1 MENVNC
7 APERCELRQICA
19 QSLLTYSVQQAV
31 VCRLLLVSSHPHFQ
45 SPTCVIQQFR
55 CFGLALSLL
64 EQLSAPKDAKPNMEE
79 NVNSVRLGLRP
90 YIHSQNGSTLL
101 QKLRCEEWWT
111 SVDRKCPWLLPST
124 SDLQRSGGYAEHV
137 SILLTT
143 NDSGQTYT
151 MSELCA
157 GENAYKP
164 GDTSAASLARG
175 SSLKFSIYAC
185 YAPSFDNESC
195 ATARDELRTIL
206 CRRREKSAHH
216 AWTAEFNEAVPRE
229 LHCAHRKEG
238 TRSLIDLCA
247 SMQLFPSDL
256 DAAKGYQ
263 ELPEIAMLE
272 SEGTMN
278 TAAENVQF
286 QRELDELLTHAAN
299 ILIDLS
305 SLQVMGSEASQLH
318 STAGEIG
325 FQELG
330 KLIMQAIC
338 TLGRMFL
345 KKFLP
350 GQRAIDCLTVMIS
363 VRPRA
368 SQIRNVPLIPQKPP
382 VYIFHEMLTHDTPSG
397 WRGTLQEHRC
407 FALRD
412 NETFKQHI
420 NVPTTNLIEAVSH
433 SSALLRGGYTLSSH
447 DHIGGCGPVHNP
459 IHPQYPPYMYT
470 SWYNHH
476 QFEMQSKN
484 IIPSAEAP
492 TQPRFSTNRKTL
504 NAVANTIKNDERAG
518 RNAVFASLRMPLR
531 ARPR

>member
-1 MENVNC
+1 
-7 APERCELRQICA
+7 
-19 QSLLTYSVQQAV
+19 
-31 VCRLLLVSSHPHFQ
+31 
-45 SPTCVIQQFR
+45 
-55 CFGLALSLL
+55 
-64 EQLSAPKDAKPNMEE
+64 
-79 NVNSVRLGLRP
+79 
-90 YIHSQNGSTLL
+90 
-101 QKLRCEEWWT
+101 
-111 SVDRKCPWLLPST
+111 
-124 SDLQRSGGYAEHV
+124 
-137 SILLTT
+137 
-143 NDSGQTYT
+143 
-151 MSELCA
+151 
-157 GENAYKP
+157 
-164 GDTSAASLARG
+164 
-175 SSLKFSIYAC
+175 
-185 YAPSFDNESC
+185 
-195 ATARDELRTIL
+195 
-206 CRRREKSAHH
+206 
-216 AWTAEFNEAVPRE
+216 
-229 LHCAHRKEG
+229 
-238 TRSLIDLCA
+238 
-247 SMQLFPSDL
+247 
-256 DAAKGYQ
+256 
-263 ELPEIAMLE
+263 LPEIAMLE

-278 TAAENVQF
+278 TAVENVQF

-330 KLIMQAIC
+330 
-338 TLGRMFL
+338 
-345 KKFLP
+345 
-350 GQRAIDCLTVMIS
+350 QRAIDCLTVMIS

-368 SQIRNVPLIPQKPP
+368 SQIRIVPLILQKPS

-433 SSALLRGGYTLSSH
+433 SSALRRGGYTLSSH

-531 ARPR
+531 ARPRSGNANV